1 MIYNDYYLRTVDYPT
16 LLQLGVKLGV
26 ITLNYESYSEPDED
40 GNVTPIGEPTVNA
53 VIFNAAGA
61 LVYSGAYQYLGVLYH
76 PAVDDAEPLPIVNPD
91 GVPYTHANLRTTAD
105 LKALA
110 EASTDPEVQA
120 ALLSLGSFFVTN
132 AEGQAVAPA
141 LPYNVWA

>member
-1 MIYNDYYLRTVDYPT
+1 MIYNDYYLRTVEYPT
-16 LLQLGVKLGV
+16 LLDLGCKLGV
-26 ITLNYESYSEPDED
+26 ITLQTE
-40 GNVTPIGEPTVNA
+40 GEQVTVNA
-53 VIFNAAGA
+53 VIFDSAGA

-76 PAVDDAEPLPIVNPD
+76 PAVDDAEPLPITDPD
-91 GVPYTHANLRTTAD
+91 GVPYIHANLRTTAD

-120 ALLSLGSFFVTN
+120 ALLSLGNFFVTD
-132 AEGQAVAPA
+132 AEGQPVAPA

>member
-26 ITLNYESYSEPDED
+26 ITLHYESYDEE
-40 GNVTPIGEPTVNA
+40 GNGIGETSVNA
-53 VIFNAAGA
+53 VIFDSAGA

-76 PAVDDAEPLPIVNPD
+76 PAVDDEEPLPIVNPD

-120 ALLSLGSFFVTN
+120 ALLSLGSFFVTD
-132 AEGQAVAPA
+132 AEGQPVAPA